1 MATVRVDVVP
11 VNEFTPAFS
20 VASYQFS
27 VQENTALGTV
37 LGSVNASDGDAGSQG
52 EVSYHLLDP
61 GNLSPIFIDPSS
73 GEIIVSNIL
82 DYEDVNFYNL
92 SVIARDQGGLESYVP
107 VEISILNENDVPPVL
122 LPSITVAD
130 RLLTDSPAGFFV
142 QSYTCSD
149 PDGGSTAIA
158 ISSEQDF
165 GFFTLNSFNQLVWT
179 GMSPNLTSDVVVS
192 LTLICT
198 DAGNQTDT
206 ANIAVAIGP
215 PGKVIP
221 VFSQNEY
228 PTEVA
233 ENVTVG
239 TLILQVAATTN
250 STGEIQYSFLQ
261 TFTDFPFAINST
273 SGSIFLNSTL
283 SRETTSSFTFPVL
296 ATDTVEQ
303 TTALATVSIIVLD
316 VNDNSPAIAPSQ
328 YSITLLEDAST
339 GVAYAKYVCS
349 DADENENGQVSFS
362 ILSGS
367 PPGMFT
373 VSDSGHVVLQQSLD
387 FETATSYNITI
398 ACSDAGSPSL
408 TSTANL
414 SVTVSGIN
422 EFPPVFV
429 KSSYNFTIPET
440 LSPASLFGQVSA
452 NDQDDGE
459 NGLFHYEGQGGPGD
473 EFFLVDS
480 SSGDLRV
487 KQLLNATENSELDFV
502 VAAIDRGPPAPFTSS
517 VVISV
522 SVEDVNSQ
530 PSFDQVSYTAV
541 IPASTG
547 LDESI
552 VNLICFDTD
561 LAENAHVAMTIVTND
576 LQESV
581 LLDTPAMG
589 GQGVVEGAL
598 NINGSLNVGSYELII
613 MCTDNGSPKL
623 SRNTSITVIDQGSNM
638 APVFNLPD

>member
-487 KQLLNATENSELDFV
+487 KQLLNATENSDFV

-522 SVEDVNSQ
+522 SRRRP
-530 PSFDQVSYTAV
+530 PSFVRSAIQ

-547 LDESI
+547 L
-552 VNLICFDTD
+552 NFDTD

-581 LLDTPAMG
+581 KAR
-589 GQGVVEGAL
+589 
-598 NINGSLNVGSYELII
+598 Y
-613 MCTDNGSPKL
+613 
-623 SRNTSITVIDQGSNM
+623 
-638 APVFNLPD
+638 PVTAGPQQ

>member
-1 MATVRVDVVP
+1 M
-11 VNEFTPAFS
+11 
-20 VASYQFS
+20 
-27 VQENTALGTV
+27 
-37 LGSVNASDGDAGSQG
+37 
-52 EVSYHLLDP
+52 
-61 GNLSPIFIDPSS
+61 
-73 GEIIVSNIL
+73 
-82 DYEDVNFYNL
+82 
-92 SVIARDQGGLESYVP
+92 
-107 VEISILNENDVPPVL
+107 
-122 LPSITVAD
+122 
-130 RLLTDSPAGFFV
+130 
-142 QSYTCSD
+142 
-149 PDGGSTAIA
+149 
-158 ISSEQDF
+158 
-165 GFFTLNSFNQLVWT
+165 
-179 GMSPNLTSDVVVS
+179 
-192 LTLICT
+192 
-198 DAGNQTDT
+198 
-206 ANIAVAIGP
+206 
-215 PGKVIP
+215 
-221 VFSQNEY
+221 
-228 PTEVA
+228 
-233 ENVTVG
+233 
-239 TLILQVAATTN
+239 
-250 STGEIQYSFLQ
+250 
-261 TFTDFPFAINST
+261 
-273 SGSIFLNSTL
+273 
-283 SRETTSSFTFPVL
+283 
-296 ATDTVEQ
+296 EQ

-367 PPGMFT
+367 PPGLFT
-373 VSDSGHVVLQQSLD
+373 VSDSGHVILQQSLD

-522 SVEDVNSQ
+522 SIEDVNSQ

-623 SRNTSITVIDQGSNM
+623 SRNTSITVIVQGSNM
-638 APVFNLPD
+638 APVFNQSLYGLSLNENTPTSMSLLTVLATDQLMQTLV